1 MRLQKAAN
9 RQLFGILASMSDI
22 PSRIAALEAA
32 MLAPDFWSNSQRAQ
46 AQIKELQELKAEAE
60 GGSKYDRGGAVL
72 TVFAGAGGDDA
83 EDFVGMLYRMYQ
95 RYASQ
100 RGWSVSI
107 LDQNQNDH
115 GGFRSL
121 TYEID
126 EKSAYGILKNESGVH
141 RLVRISPFGARDIRQ
156 TSFAL
161 VEVVPKFEKVTDA
174 DIPPGELD
182 IQFAKSGGAGGQ
194 NVNKRE
200 TAVRVI
206 HLPTNLSVH
215 VTSERS
221 QAQNKE
227 KALAILK
234 GKLYKRE
241 EENRKKELKGLSI
254 STTTSIEWGNQ
265 IRSYV
270 LHPYKMVKDHRTEVE
285 VRDAEA
291 VFEGDIQV
299 FLDAEHNTPQE

>member
-1 MRLQKAAN
+1 
-9 RQLFGILASMSDI
+9 MSDI
-22 PSRIAALEAA
+22 QSKIAALETA
-32 MLAPDFWSNSQRAQ
+32 MLAPDFWSNPLRAQ

-60 GGSKYDRGGAVL
+60 GGSKYDRGGAVI
-72 TVFAGAGGDDA
+72 TIFAGAGGDDA

-95 RYASQ
+95 RYASE
-100 RGWSVSI
+100 RGWSLFI

-121 TYEID
+121 TFEVD
-126 EKSAYGILKNESGVH
+126 EKSVYGTLKNESGVH

-234 GKLYKRE
+234 GKLFKRD

-270 LHPYKMVKDHRTEVE
+270 LHPYKMVKDHRTEAE
-285 VRDAEA
+285 VRDADA
-291 VFEGDIQV
+291 VFDGDIQV
-299 FLDAEHNTPQE
+299 FLDAERHLEAS

>member
-1 MRLQKAAN
+1 MVNLDPKK
-9 RQLFGILASMSDI
+9 
-22 PSRIAALEAA
+22 RIEEIEQA
-32 MLAPDFWSNSQRAQ
+32 MLLPDFWSDPQKAQ
-46 AQIKELQELKAEAE
+46 ALIKEVQELKVEAE
-60 GGSKYDRGGAVL
+60 GGSKYDRNGAVV
-72 TVFAGAGGDDA
+72 TIFAGAGGDDA

-95 RYASQ
+95 KYLTKQ
-100 RGWSVSI
+100 GWGISI
-107 LDQNQNDH
+107 LDQNQNNH

-121 TYEID
+121 TFEID
-126 EKSAYGILKNESGVH
+126 HKGAYGKLQYENGVH

-161 VEVVPKFEKVTDA
+161 VEVVPRFEKVTDA
-174 DIPPGELD
+174 DIPPGDIE

-206 HLPTNLSVH
+206 HRPTNLSVH

-227 KALAILK
+227 KALQVLK
-234 GKLYKRE
+234 GKIYKRD
-241 EENRKKELKGLSI
+241 EENRQKELKGLSI
-254 STTTSIEWGNQ
+254 STTTSIEWGSQ

-270 LHPYKMVKDHRTEVE
+270 LHPYKLVKDHRTDLE
-285 VRDAEA
+285 VRDAEG
-291 VFEGDIQV
+291 VFEGDIEAFIDQPRKEEV
-299 FLDAEHNTPQE
+299 